1 MAKETTDKPQKEP
14 GVQSIRRAFAILEA
28 VALSPE
34 GLTLA
39 QLSKSVDLHTST
51 AFHLAKTMVAMGII
65 RQDENGKGYHIG
77 ARLFGLAAG
86 ATDEMELVQLAHPV
100 LQKLAMETGENSHIA
115 VPTPDG
121 VVIIEKCDGSA
132 QVRMNERVGA
142 IRPLHATAIGKAVLC
157 GLDDEALARYAE
169 KADLKAITAKTITE
183 ADRLVQEIQQ
193 ARRDGIAWDDTEFN
207 EEARCMAAPVR
218 DFSGRIIGSLGISGP
233 VWRVG
238 LQDLPRL
245 GEAVKLAAED
255 LSAALGHSHILRSSD
270 LDKIAAAV

>member
-1 MAKETTDKPQKEP
+1 MAKDTKDKPQKEP

-34 GLTLA
+34 GVTLA
-39 QLSKSVDLHTST
+39 QLSKMVDLHTST
-51 AFHLAKTMVAMGII
+51 TFHLAKTMVAMGII
-65 RQDENGKGYHIG
+65 RQDENSKGYHIG

-86 ATDEMELVQLAHPV
+86 ATDEMELVQLAQPI
-100 LQKLAMETGENSHIA
+100 LQKLALDTGENSHIA
-115 VPTPDG
+115 VPTPEG

-132 QVRMNERVGA
+132 QVRMNERIGA
-142 IRPLHATAIGKAVLC
+142 IRPLHATAIGKAVLS
-157 GLDDEALARYAE
+157 GLEDEALAKFAE
-169 KADLKAITAKTITE
+169 NARLDGITAKTITV

-193 ARRDGIAWDDTEFN
+193 VRRDGIAYDDTEFN
-207 EEARCMAAPVR
+207 EEARCMAAPVK
-218 DFSGRIIGSLGISGP
+218 DFSGRVIGSLGISGP

-245 GEAVKLAAED
+245 GESVKQAADE
-255 LSAALGHSHILRSSD
+255 LSKALGHSRFHSSSD